1 MPCWQ
6 RRHETDDSPPIISR
20 VVTGPQ
26 AFLATPAT
34 SGSPC
39 TTVGIDVGGP
49 CATTYNERQ
58 GKDQHQPER
67 VTLAKV

>member
-1 MPCWQ
+1 M
-6 RRHETDDSPPIISR
+6 
-20 VVTGPQ
+20 TGPQ
-26 AFLATPAT
+26 AFLATHAT
-34 SGSPC
+34 SGPPC
-39 TTVGIDVGGP
+39 TPVGIDVGGP